1 MTALDFLI
9 KNGSRYANHIEAGHL
24 DGNFETL
31 LLELNILKNYAYSS
45 YSKIGFTEIG
55 SKFYSKLKYND
66 NLEKE

>member
-1 MTALDFLI
+1 MTALDYLI
-9 KNGSRYANHIEAGHL
+9 KKGSAYANHIGNGHL

-31 LLELNILKNYAYSS
+31 LLELNILRRYAYSS
-45 YSKIGFTEIG
+45 YYMICFTEIG